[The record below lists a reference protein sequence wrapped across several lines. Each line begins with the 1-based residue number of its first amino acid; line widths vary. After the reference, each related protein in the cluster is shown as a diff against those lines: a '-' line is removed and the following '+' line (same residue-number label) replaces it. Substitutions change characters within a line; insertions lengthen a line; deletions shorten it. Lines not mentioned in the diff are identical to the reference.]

1 MLRENGCCYCFI
13 DHHIERIFISHP
25 DVEYA
30 LNPDWLNGLNIS
42 RYKCVCIYRLEV
54 EEGDGDELIEMLR
67 DIDATVI
74 FAPGPHR

>member
-1 MLRENGCCYCFI
+1 M
-13 DHHIERIFISHP
+13 
-25 DVEYA
+25 
-30 LNPDWLNGLNIS
+30 NIS